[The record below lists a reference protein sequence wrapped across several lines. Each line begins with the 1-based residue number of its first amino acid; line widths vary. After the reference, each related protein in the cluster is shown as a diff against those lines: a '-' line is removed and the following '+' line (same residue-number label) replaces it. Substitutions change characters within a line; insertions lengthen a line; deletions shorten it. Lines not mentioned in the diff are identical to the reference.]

1 MSLFKH
7 NIQFDIAVDTGVYV
21 EGPWIVWGQGWAK
34 SARTFREAGRIANAT
49 KDGRVY
55 DLAGVFYKTREW
67 WARWWNL
74 ALIWP

>member
-34 SARTFREAGRIANAT
+34 SARTFREAARIAKGT
-49 KDGRVY
+49 DGRVY
-55 DLAGVFYKTREW
+55 DLAGTKYETKGW
-67 WARWWNL
+67 GGWWNC